1 MSTAG
6 AANQIPSLEVNV
18 ALISLRQL
26 LECGVHFGHPT
37 RKWSPKMAPYIYT
50 KRNGIHIL
58 DLQQTTKF
66 IDEVHTVVQDFV
78 GRGKVILFVGTKK
91 QAQDAVREEATKCG
105 MPFVC
110 NRWPGGLLTNRET
123 MSKRV
128 ERLHEL
134 RKLHEEGY
142 FETLTKKDAK
152 FLSDEM
158 AKLEKNFG
166 GIADMTGLPDLM
178 FIVDVNK
185 EQNAVNEAKKLK
197 IPIIGILDTNCDPDD
212 VNYKLPGNDDAI
224 RSIRLFCQII
234 SDSVME
240 AKYGYLPP
248 DSVFI
253 RAAEEDEEALAERK
267 AAKEAKESKNAEA
280 AADDPTVSPAELGT
294 AEVAADPVAA
304 PPAPALAGEDE
315 PVEAAPV
322 VEAAAEVELA
332 PVDGPAPVDENAPI
346 SDAAPVVEAIPA
358 VEPTPEVKPVPVIE
372 EEKGDEGSAVE
383 AGEPSPVEVTPEVV
397 AEEAADAEAV
407 PKTEPAT
414 DSGDAASASA
424 E

>member
-37 RKWSPKMAPYIYT
+37 RKWAPKMAPYIYT

-66 IDEVHTVVQDFV
+66 IDEVHAVVQDFV

-91 QAQDAVREEATKCG
+91 QAQDAIREEATKCG
-105 MPFVC
+105 MPYVC

-123 MSKRV
+123 ISKRV
-128 ERLHEL
+128 ERLLEL

-142 FETLTKKDAK
+142 FDTLTKKDAK
-152 FLSDEM
+152 YLTDEM

-166 GIADMTGLPDLM
+166 GISDMSSPPDLL

-197 IPIIGILDTNCDPDD
+197 IPIIGILDTNCNPDD

-253 RAAEEDEEALAERK
+253 RAAEEDEEAQQEK
-267 AAKEAKESKNAEA
+267 QAAKEAKA
-280 AADDPTVSPAELGT
+280 AKS
-294 AEVAADPVAA
+294 EVAAAAASAQPAAAPETQKTTEDADATVAV
-304 PPAPALAGEDE
+304 PPAPVLASAAE
-315 PVEAAPV
+315 PTEPATPEAAPV
-322 VEAAAEVELA
+322 VETSAPAEAAPAAAKEA
-332 PVDGPAPVDENAPI
+332 DTAVDPAPAVTATPAEGG
-346 SDAAPVVEAIPA
+346 DAGGGS
-358 VEPTPEVKPVPVIE
+358 EPTQDEVQPAAISAEATPGE
-372 EEKGDEGSAVE
+372 SPSPASATAEGDE
-383 AGEPSPVEVTPEVV
+383 
-397 AEEAADAEAV
+397 AA
-407 PKTEPAT
+407 
-414 DSGDAASASA
+414 AASAK
-424 E
+424 